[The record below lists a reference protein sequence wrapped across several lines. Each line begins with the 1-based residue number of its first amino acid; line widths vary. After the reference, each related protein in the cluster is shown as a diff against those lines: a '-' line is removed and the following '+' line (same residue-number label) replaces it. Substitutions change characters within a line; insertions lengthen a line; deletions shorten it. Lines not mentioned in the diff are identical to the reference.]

1 MAQSFINGT
10 NIPLGLKNNNVGNLR
25 PVSVGTWEGQIGV
38 NGGVSVFKDVGW
50 GIRAFATNLYTS
62 INRYGA
68 DTLRKY
74 ITRYAPPYQND
85 TAEYIRLMTQKTGI
99 NPDVKIPTDVDSIKK
114 ILRAQMEIEI
124 GKQYADMV
132 TEEDINEGLSRLSSP
147 VASFFNAVGIY
158 FQSNKKA
165 NYAVIGL
172 ALIAATSYMYYLYKK
187 GIIKF

>member
-1 MAQSFINGT
+1 MAQSFINGS
-10 NIPLGLKNNNVGNLR
+10 NLPLGLRNNNVGNLR
-25 PVSVGTWEGQIGV
+25 PISVGTWEGQINV
-38 NGGVSVFKDVGW
+38 NGGFVVFKDVGW

-62 INRYGA
+62 INRYGT

-74 ITRYAPPYQND
+74 ISRYAPESENKTRQYLD
-85 TAEYIRLMTQKTGI
+85 YITQKALIT
-99 NPDVKIPTDVDSIKK
+99 PDEKIPTDVDSIKK

-147 VASFFNAVGIY
+147 IASFFNAVGIY

-165 NYAVIGL
+165 NYAVLGG
-172 ALIAATSYMYYLYKK
+172 ALIAATGYMYYLYKK